1 MEKVSEIINKA
12 RKMNIAIPAFNV
24 PYLPMIE
31 PIIQAV
37 IDEDSFSLIEV
48 ARVEWMKTGA
58 KGPREVYEEFIRWE
72 KPNYVRLHLDH
83 VPVIDEDNKRVDYL
97 PIIKEAL
104 EMGYESVMV
113 DGSRLDL
120 EANIQATRRVVEL
133 AHKKD
138 AACEAELG
146 AVMGHEPGPL
156 PPYEEI
162 FASGKGF
169 TDVKE
174 AEIFVAQTNCDW
186 LSVAIG
192 NIHGAISGAL
202 RNKKKPEARLDI
214 KHLSRLSEVTRIPL
228 VLHGGSGIAREY
240 YLEAVK
246 NGISKVNV
254 GTELRQTYEAA
265 LQEDN
270 SIAKAQDAVYNH
282 TRNLISGYYNVS
294 GIQKKIFG

>member
-58 KGPREVYEEFIRWE
+58 KGPREVYEEFIKWE

-265 LQEDN
+265 L
-270 SIAKAQDAVYNH
+270 
-282 TRNLISGYYNVS
+282 
-294 GIQKKIFG
+294 

>member
-48 ARVEWMKTGA
+48 ARVEWMKMGA
-58 KGPREVYEEFIRWE
+58 KGPREVYEEFIKWE

>member
-58 KGPREVYEEFIRWE
+58 KGPREVYEEFIKWE